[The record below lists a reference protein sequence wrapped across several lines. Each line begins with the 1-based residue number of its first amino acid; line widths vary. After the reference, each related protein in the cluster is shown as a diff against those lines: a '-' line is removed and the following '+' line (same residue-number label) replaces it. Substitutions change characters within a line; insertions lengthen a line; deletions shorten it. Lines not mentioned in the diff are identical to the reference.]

1 MLPNIITSKTFVHK
15 SGAVR
20 SVAWIFITG
29 APAGLAVIGRI
40 GNIGQNVLQSVF
52 QTGSGRSP
60 RYFQIFSLI
69 AFLEEAFIRNIMIIL
84 CINDEKLRRYKS
96 NWLRNATRMNN
107 RMPKIMLSYRP
118 NGRTR
123 LERPLKDTITRG
135 QNRSIKASLVT
146 DDDDDY
152 DDYALIIQ
160 L

>member
-1 MLPNIITSKTFVHK
+1 
-15 SGAVR
+15 
-20 SVAWIFITG
+20 
-29 APAGLAVIGRI
+29 
-40 GNIGQNVLQSVF
+40 
-52 QTGSGRSP
+52 
-60 RYFQIFSLI
+60 
-69 AFLEEAFIRNIMIIL
+69 
-84 CINDEKLRRYKS
+84 
-96 NWLRNATRMNN
+96 
-107 RMPKIMLSYRP
+107 MLSYRP